1 MQREA
6 VGYLRV
12 SSANQAS
19 RDGFRRQKA
28 TIRNFAKSS
37 GYRVNS
43 WYQESFTGTEADRPV
58 LAQMLEEL
66 LATGV
71 SVVLVESLDRLARD
85 LLVQH
90 QILALFFRKG
100 IAIVNASTGQDVS
113 EAMERDPMLKA
124 LVQIQGVF
132 AELEKNLLVRKLR
145 KAREN
150 IRKEKGVCE
159 GRKPYGHHPGEGEIL
174 RRMKQLRRKP
184 RGKPR
189 LGPYQIAGALNQ
201 EGYRTRSGKQWH
213 GVTVRRILE
222 RT

>member
-1 MQREA
+1 
-6 VGYLRV
+6 
-12 SSANQAS
+12 
-19 RDGFRRQKA
+19 
-28 TIRNFAKSS
+28 
-37 GYRVNS
+37 
-43 WYQESFTGTEADRPV
+43 
-58 LAQMLEEL
+58 MLEEL
-66 LATGV
+66 LATDV

-159 GRKPYGHHPGEGEIL
+159 GRKPYGHYPGEEEIVS
-174 RRMKQLRRKP
+174 RMKQLRRKP

-189 LGPYQIAGALNQ
+189 LGPYQIAAALNQ
-201 EGYRTRSGKQWH
+201 EGYQTRTGKAWH
-213 GVTVRRILE
+213 GVTVRRILA
-222 RT
+222 RG

>member
-1 MQREA
+1 MKNA

-12 SSANQAS
+12 STNKQA
-19 RDGFRRQKA
+19 RGDGFRRQKA
-28 TIRNFAKSS
+28 AIRSFSKTA
-37 GYRVNS
+37 GFRVAS

-90 QILALFFRKG
+90 QILAHFLSKG
-100 IAIVNASTGQDVS
+100 ISVVNASTGQDVS
-113 EAMERDPMLKA
+113 EAMQKDPMLKA

-132 AELEKNLLVRKLR
+132 AELEKNLLVGKLR
-145 KAREN
+145 RAREN
-150 IRKEKGVCE
+150 IRKQKGICE
-159 GRKPYGHHPGEGEIL
+159 GRKPFGHFPGEEEIL
-174 RRMKQLRRKP
+174 SRIKQLRRKP

-189 LGPYQIAGALNQ
+189 LGPYQIARILNQ
-201 EGYRTRSGKQWH
+201 EGCPTRTGRQWH
-213 GVTVRRILE
+213 GVTVGRILQ
-222 RT
+222 RG